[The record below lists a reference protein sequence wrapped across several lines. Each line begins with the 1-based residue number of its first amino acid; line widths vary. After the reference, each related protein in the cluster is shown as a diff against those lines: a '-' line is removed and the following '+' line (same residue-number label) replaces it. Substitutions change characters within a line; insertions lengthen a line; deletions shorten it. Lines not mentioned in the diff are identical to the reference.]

1 MARYSVG
8 IDIGG
13 TFTDL
18 VCLNEE
24 TGQVTNHKMP
34 STPPTFIEG
43 VMEVLK
49 KTGLDPKDMATFRHG
64 STIATNA
71 ILERKGAKTGLVTT
85 EGFRDVLEG
94 ARGERPDVFD
104 LTWDPAP
111 PLVPRYNRQT
121 VPERISFEG
130 EVLTPLKESELKRI
144 ARIFKKRGIESVAV
158 CFINAFMNPDHEKRT
173 KAVLSKL
180 LPGAF
185 LCTSSEVFP
194 EIREFER
201 TSTTTVNAYLLPILD
216 GYLTELE
223 SRTRAWG
230 FRGDVLIIHS
240 GGGVMSTHLART
252 IPARTCLSGP
262 AGGVV
267 GGAYIGSLAGQEN
280 LITFDMGGT
289 SADLSLVWKGQPLFQ
304 PGFKVEFT
312 IPIRF
317 PCVDI
322 TTIGT
327 GGGSIAWIDE
337 GGSLKNGPRSAGAF
351 PGPACYG
358 RGGDEPTNTDAQV
371 VHGVIDPEQFLGGAM
386 SLDPVRA
393 RQAVENKIARAL
405 GMSVEEAADGILR
418 LADANMI
425 NAVKLIS
432 VVRGYDPRDFAF
444 VAFGGAGP
452 MHAVSLA
459 AELKIPKV
467 IVPRY
472 PGVTSAFGALRVD
485 VRHDFIRPILKKS
498 DQLSHTELAR
508 VYRDLEAEARR
519 TLKGENIPLE
529 RVELHRLAD
538 VKYFPQSKY
547 MTIPVPSGRVTKG
560 TLDDIVNG
568 FVTAYEREF
577 GYRIPDDYAEVEISN
592 ARLSAVGVVPKGSLR
607 KSRKKGS
614 LKSALKGS
622 RRVYFREAGGFT
634 RTKIYDREG
643 LGVGNRLSGPA
654 IIEQPDSTTVLPPGA
669 AATVDSYLNLII
681 TPNGR

>member
-18 VCLNEE
+18 VCLNEI
-24 TGQVTNHKMP
+24 TGHVTNHKVP

-43 VMEVLK
+43 VMEVLS
-49 KTGLDPKDMATFRHG
+49 LAVSNPKEMATFRHG

-71 ILERKGAKTGLVTT
+71 ILERKGANTGLVTT

-104 LTWDPAP
+104 LNWDPAP

-121 VPERISFEG
+121 VPERIGFEG
-130 EVLTPLKESELKRI
+130 DVMTPLKESELKKI
-144 ARIFKKRGIESVAV
+144 ARIFRKRGIESVAV
-158 CFINAFMNPDHEKRT
+158 CFINAFMNPKHEQRAKEM
-173 KAVLSKL
+173 LSGL
-180 LPGAF
+180 LPDAYI
-185 LCTSSEVFP
+185 CTSSEVFP

-201 TSTTTVNAYLLPILD
+201 TSTTTVNAYLGPILD
-216 GYLTELE
+216 RYLTDLE
-223 SRTRAWG
+223 TRTKAWG
-230 FRGDVLIIHS
+230 FGGDVLIIHS
-240 GGGVMSTHLART
+240 GGGVMSTKLART
-252 IPARTCLSGP
+252 IPSRTCLSGP
-262 AGGVV
+262 SSGVV
-267 GGAYIGSLAGQEN
+267 GGAYIGALAGHNN

-289 SADLSLVWKGQPLFQ
+289 SADLSLVWKGDPLVQ
-304 PGFKVEFT
+304 SGFKVEFT

-337 GGSLKNGPRSAGAF
+337 GGALKNGPQSAGAY

-358 RGGDEPTNTDAQV
+358 RGGEQPTNTDAQV
-371 VHGVIDPEQFLGGAM
+371 VLGVIDPELFLGGAM
-386 SLDPVRA
+386 SLDADKA
-393 RQAVENKIARAL
+393 RGAIERHIARRME
-405 GMSVEEAADGILR
+405 MSVEKAADGILQ

-452 MHAVSLA
+452 MHAVTMA

-467 IVPRY
+467 IIPRF

-485 VRHDFIRPILKKS
+485 IRHDFIQPILKKT
-498 DQLSHTELAR
+498 DDLTHEELAR
-508 VYRDLEAEARR
+508 TYRALEEEARQ
-519 TLKGENIPLE
+519 TLKSENIPLE

-547 MTIPVPSGRVTKG
+547 MPIPVPSGRITQK
-560 TLDDIVNG
+560 TLDDIVNN
-568 FVTAYEREF
+568 FNEQYLREF
-577 GYRIPDDYAEVEISN
+577 GYTIPEEFAQIEISN
-592 ARLSAVGVVPKGSLR
+592 ARLAAVGVVPKGTLR
-607 KSRKKGS
+607 RSKKKGS
-614 LKSALKGS
+614 TRAALRGTRK
-622 RRVYFREAGGFT
+622 VYFRESGKFIKT
-634 RTKIYDREG
+634 NIYDRDG
-643 LGVGNRLSGPA
+643 FGVGNRVKGPA
-654 IIEQPDSTTVLPPGA
+654 IIEQPDSTTVLPPGSSA
-669 AATVDSYLNLII
+669 AVDAYLNLIVSPG
-681 TPNGR
+681 TS

>member
-18 VCLNEE
+18 VCLNET
-24 TGQVTNHKMP
+24 TGHVTNHKVP

-43 VMEVLK
+43 VMEVLS
-49 KTGLDPKDMATFRHG
+49 LAVSNPKEMTTFRHG

-71 ILERKGAKTGLVTT
+71 IIERKGANTGLVTT
-85 EGFRDVLEG
+85 DGFRDVLEG

-104 LTWDPAP
+104 LNWDPAP

-121 VPERISFEG
+121 VPERIGFEG
-130 EVLTPLKESELKRI
+130 DVMTPLKESELKRI
-144 ARIFKKRGIESVAV
+144 ARIFRKRGIESVAV
-158 CFINAFMNPDHEKRT
+158 CFINAFMNPKHEQRAKEM
-173 KAVLSKL
+173 LSGL
-180 LPGAF
+180 LPDAYI
-185 LCTSSEVFP
+185 CTSSEVFP

-201 TSTTTVNAYLLPILD
+201 TSTTTVNAYLGPILD
-216 GYLTELE
+216 RYLTDLE
-223 SRTRAWG
+223 TRTKAWG
-230 FRGDVLIIHS
+230 FGGDVLIIHS
-240 GGGVMSTHLART
+240 GGGVMSTKLART
-252 IPARTCLSGP
+252 IPSRTCLSGP
-262 AGGVV
+262 SSGVV
-267 GGAYIGSLAGQEN
+267 GGAYIGALAGHEN

-289 SADLSLVWKGQPLFQ
+289 SADLSLVWKGEPLVQ
-304 PGFKVEFT
+304 SGFKVEFT

-337 GGSLKNGPRSAGAF
+337 GGSLKNGPQSAGAY

-358 RGGDEPTNTDAQV
+358 RGGEQPTNTDAQV
-371 VHGVIDPEQFLGGAM
+371 VLGVIDPDRFLGGAM
-386 SLDPVRA
+386 SLDADEA
-393 RQAVENKIARAL
+393 RGAIERHIARPM
-405 GMSVEEAADGILR
+405 GMSAEKAADGILQ

-452 MHAVSLA
+452 MHAVTMA

-467 IVPRY
+467 IVPRF

-485 VRHDFIRPILKKS
+485 IRHDFIQPILKKT
-498 DQLSHTELAR
+498 DDLTHEELAR
-508 VYRDLEAEARR
+508 TYRDLEKEARQ

-547 MTIPVPSGRVTKG
+547 MPIPVPPGRITQK
-560 TLDDIVNG
+560 TLDDIVNN
-568 FVTAYEREF
+568 FNEQYLREF
-577 GYRIPDDYAEVEISN
+577 GYTIPEEFAQIEISN
-592 ARLSAVGVVPKGSLR
+592 ARLAAVGVVPKGTLR
-607 KSRKKGS
+607 RSKKEGSARAALRGTRK
-614 LKSALKGS
+614 
-622 RRVYFREAGGFT
+622 VYFRESGEFIKT
-634 RTKIYDREG
+634 NIYDRDG
-643 LGVGNRLSGPA
+643 FGVGNRVKGPA
-654 IIEQPDSTTVLPPGA
+654 IIEQPDSTTVLPPGSS
-669 AATVDSYLNLII
+669 ATVDANLNLIVS
-681 TPNGR
+681 PGKS